1 MNTEEQTTENKGI
14 ESFVQFFEK
23 HKNNAIAAGVAL
35 IILAGGI
42 YYYNDV
48 YTPQQ
53 EMDAADSF
61 FMAERYFGLDS
72 LDKALMG
79 DGIHLGMID
88 IADEFGSTKI
98 GNQASYYA
106 GRILLEKG
114 KFEEA
119 LDYLSNVSM
128 DDQIMAAQVVTLQG
142 DCYSEMENYLKAGK
156 TYMSAANKRD
166 NQLTTP
172 YALLKAGAAYEQA
185 GSFDNAIDAYT
196 EIEES
201 YPNSRQAELVEAL
214 VARSKAKQAS
224 Q

>member
-128 DDQIMAAQVVTLQG
+128 DDQIMAAQVITLQG
-142 DCYSEMENYLKAGK
+142 DCYSEMKNYVKAGK

-201 YPNSRQAELVEAL
+201 YPNSRQAELVKAL
-214 VARSKAKQAS
+214 IARAKAKQVS

>member
-1 MNTEEQTTENKGI
+1 MNTEEQTTENQGI
-14 ESFVQFFEK
+14 ESFIQFFEK
-23 HKNNAIAAGVAL
+23 HKNNAIGVGIAL
-35 IILAGGI
+35 IVLAGGI

-53 EMDAADSF
+53 EMEAADSF

-79 DGIHLGMID
+79 DGVHLGMID

-106 GRILLEKG
+106 GRILLEQG

-119 LDYLSNVSM
+119 LGYLSDVSM
-128 DDQIMAAQVVTLQG
+128 DDQIMAAQVITLQG
-142 DCYSEMENYLKAGK
+142 DCYSEMENYKKAGK
-156 TYMSAANKRD
+156 TYMAAANKRD

-172 YALLKAGAAYEQA
+172 YALLKAGAAFEQA
-185 GSFDNAIDAYT
+185 GSFDDAVDAYQ

-201 YPNSRQAELVEAL
+201 YPNSRQAEFVKAL
-214 VARSKAKQAS
+214 IARAEAKQAS